1 MRHFLHDPTTAR
13 LSKRSCTRKWRT
25 AFFCGSISNDAAYM
39 MMDLQFIN
47 VSDPQQMKSGQA
59 RHLVRSQAMR
69 SYRHRQKEHLTNS
82 RVPKRLYHKLFAAS
96 KNYASPSTS
105 PRDLSEEE
113 AEEDVLGVQT
123 HLSPIIKPTK
133 ESKMG
138 ILPHPLSQA
147 FVYRVLNYCMWLL
160 TAYC

>member
-1 MRHFLHDPTTAR
+1 MADMRHFLHAPTTAR

-25 AFFCGSISNDAAYM
+25 AFFCGFISNAAYM

-47 VSDPQQMKSGQA
+47 VSDPQQIKSSQA

-82 RVPKRLYHKLFAAS
+82 TVSKRPHHKLFAAS

-113 AEEDVLGVQT
+113 AEEDVLGLQT
-123 HLSPIIKPTK
+123 HLSAIIKATK
-133 ESKMG
+133 GSKMG
-138 ILPHPLSQA
+138 IIPHPLSRA
-147 FVYRVLNYCMWLL
+147 FVHRVLNYCM
-160 TAYC
+160 

>member
-1 MRHFLHDPTTAR
+1 
-13 LSKRSCTRKWRT
+13 
-25 AFFCGSISNDAAYM
+25 M

-47 VSDPQQMKSGQA
+47 VSDPQQIKSGQA

-82 RVPKRLYHKLFAAS
+82 RAPKRPHQKLFAAN

-105 PRDLSEEE
+105 PRDLSEVE
-113 AEEDVLGVQT
+113 AEEDVLGLQT
-123 HLSPIIKPTK
+123 HLSVIIKATK
-133 ESKMG
+133 GSKMC

-147 FVYRVLNYCMWLL
+147 FVYRVLNYCM
-160 TAYC
+160 